1 VERNPEQL
9 FGFELFNVDAIP
21 LNLEKNLI
29 GQHYPVFDTLPG
41 AQKEAH

>member
-9 FGFELFNVDAIP
+9 FGFESFNADAIP

-29 GQHYPVFDTLPG
+29 GQHYPVFDTLLG